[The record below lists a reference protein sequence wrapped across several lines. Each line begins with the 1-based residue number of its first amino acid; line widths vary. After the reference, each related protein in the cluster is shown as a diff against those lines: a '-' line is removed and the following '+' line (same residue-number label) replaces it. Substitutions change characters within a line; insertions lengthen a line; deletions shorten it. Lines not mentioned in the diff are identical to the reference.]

1 MELNDTTN
9 DATLD
14 NRLTNLEV
22 KATYNEDLLEQLE
35 QVIIKQQQQIESLTR
50 QIIEI
55 KQASSQNSSGAP
67 LSLRDELPPHF

>member
-35 QVIIKQQQQIESLTR
+35 QVIIKQQQQID
-50 QIIEI
+50 
-55 KQASSQNSSGAP
+55 AP
-67 LSLRDELPPHF
+67 ATPNDQCFFHKTLPFDFKFVRAKKFARGSR